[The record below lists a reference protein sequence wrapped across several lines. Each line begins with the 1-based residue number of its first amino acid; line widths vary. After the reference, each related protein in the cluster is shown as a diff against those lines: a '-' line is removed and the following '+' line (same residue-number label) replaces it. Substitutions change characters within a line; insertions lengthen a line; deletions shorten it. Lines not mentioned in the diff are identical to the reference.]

1 MNEVVLDGRPEV
13 HPFRHS
19 QARYWVN
26 YGCALARL
34 RGRREDAV
42 LAFRRA
48 ELISPRCVLRDPIT
62 REVLAELLARTR
74 RDSPADRELRGM
86 TYRAGLPP

>member
-1 MNEVVLDGRPEV
+1 MDVLEV

-48 ELISPRCVLRDPIT
+48 ELISPRRVLRDPIT

-74 RDSPADRELRGM
+74 RDSSADRELRGM
-86 TYRAGLPP
+86 TYRAGLPL